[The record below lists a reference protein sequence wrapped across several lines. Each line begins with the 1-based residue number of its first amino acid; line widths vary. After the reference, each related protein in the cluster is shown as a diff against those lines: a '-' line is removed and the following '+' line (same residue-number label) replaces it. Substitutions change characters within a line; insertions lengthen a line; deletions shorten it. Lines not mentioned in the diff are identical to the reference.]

1 MNGLGTVGNFCG
13 EQFIASRFLK
23 SEYEASKSNPSK
35 RLVYG
40 ITRNPVTRCPDCH
53 KEWMSLRWCRG
64 CNPKHFESERH
75 KWTSGNSDIDDFILE
90 TQITAELSDQALEW
104 IPETHLTEFKLIGKG
119 GFGKEGRICKWDS
132 IANKWKRGE
141 SMWVA
146 LKSVEKGEEGV
157 KEFLEED
164 RLWSLTIDL
173 RSLHRSGLVH
183 RDLHSGNVL
192 FGNNRRNFVA
202 DLGLAC
208 KDGQNITGDIKGVLP
223 YVAPEIL
230 LRQLHTKASDIYS
243 FGIIMWEVTSSQP
256 PFYETDETAYDF
268 NLALSICDGKRPQ
281 VIKGT
286 PACYVELMKKCW
298 DPDPSKRPT
307 AQEMAEIFNKWTQ
320 IFSKDELNEE
330 EKSIKDQFVSSDLE
344 RQKSSRPTRIF
355 RELSTRPLT
364 SRLLPTVSLSNQDLR
379 KLISYFNAHIFHRQ
393 SLFYFHCNISYDTEV
408 NLSYNVFIQH
418 AEYQTTQYDL
428 KITNDLPGT
437 YNNTS

>member
-1 MNGLGTVGNFCG
+1 M
-13 EQFIASRFLK
+13 
-23 SEYEASKSNPSK
+23 
-35 RLVYG
+35 
-40 ITRNPVTRCPDCH
+40 TRNPLTRYPDCH

-75 KWTSGNSDIDDFILE
+75 KWTSGNSEIDDFILE
-90 TQITAELSDQALEW
+90 TQITAEFSDQALEW
-104 IPETHLTEFKLIGKG
+104 IPETQLTEFKLIGKG
-119 GFGKEGRICKWDS
+119 GFGKEGR
-132 IANKWKRGE
+132 AYN
-141 SMWVA
+141 
-146 LKSVEKGEEGV
+146 VEKGEEGV
-157 KEFLEED
+157 KEFLEEIKAMHQCRKVNLGSLDRYGVTRHPDTKKISND
-164 RLWSLTIDL
+164 RLWSLTIDF

-192 FGNNRRNFVA
+192 FGDNRRNFVA

-208 KDGQNITGDIKGVLP
+208 KDGQNITGEIKGFWYHHVL
-223 YVAPEIL
+223 
-230 LRQLHTKASDIYS
+230 
-243 FGIIMWEVTSSQP
+243 TSPQP
-256 PFYETDETAYDF
+256 PLYETAYDS

-344 RQKSSRPTRIF
+344 RLKSSRPTRIF

-364 SRLLPTVSLSNQDLR
+364 SRLLPTVSLSNQDL
-379 KLISYFNAHIFHRQ
+379 L
-393 SLFYFHCNISYDTEV
+393 

-428 KITNDLPGT
+428 KITNDLPAT
-437 YNNTS
+437 KSNKKSKTKNTHKRKAASISTTKEKRIHHDQVASEVMVGMVSNEVQVEILESLSTNPTNKGNESLSSIELEERKFIRTSN